1 MRALIN
7 GENLSDYETLLG
19 SVPSVPFAPAPK
31 PPRKPRT
38 STFIVASITAL
49 FMLLGALNGGI
60 GGALI
65 FLGIS
70 TALTGLYVLLTGRR
84 SWAWLPAQ
92 RKAGAVAL
100 AASVALFVGG
110 AVALPHVATAD
121 LKAAS
126 SESTAQAAT
135 AKASPT
141 ATAAAAPSSAP
152 TPTVETTG
160 EPLDPENPYV
170 LAAGVSAAAPNAQP
184 AYATK
189 AIDLLATLPIK
200 GRAPKTGY
208 DRAQFGQAWAD
219 VDRNGCDTRND
230 ILKRDL
236 TGITYTN
243 SVPCKVQTGTLAD
256 PYTGK
261 TISFV
266 RGSGTSTAVQID
278 HVVALSDAW
287 QKGAQQLSI
296 EQRTAFANDPLN
308 LQATD
313 GPTNQQKGDGDAATW
328 LPPNKAFRCEYVAR
342 QISVKATYG
351 LWVTQA
357 EHDAMARI
365 LGDCAGQLAPTNQQA
380 PAPAPAVVEPA
391 PAAVAPAPV
400 APAPAPVAPVAP
412 APAPVAPAPAAPA
425 PVAPAPA
432 APAPGAA
439 YYANC
444 TAARAAGAAPL
455 YAGQAGYR
463 PALDRDS
470 DGIACE

>member
-1 MRALIN
+1 M
-7 GENLSDYETLLG
+7 SDYETLLG
-19 SVPSVPFAPAPK
+19 FVPSAPAPR
-31 PPRKPRT
+31 PPRKPRL
-38 STFIVASITAL
+38 STFIVAGLTGL
-49 FMLLGALNGGI
+49 FMLFAALSGGI

-65 FLGIS
+65 ILGIS
-70 TALTGLYVLLTGRR
+70 AALTGLYVILTGRR
-84 SWAWLPAQ
+84 SWAWLPAK
-92 RKAGAVAL
+92 RKAGAVAI
-100 AASVALFVGG
+100 AAALALFIGG
-110 AVALPHVATAD
+110 AAALPRVAGAD
-121 LKAAS
+121 LEAAS
-126 SESTAQAAT
+126 SESTAKAAPP
-135 AKASPT
+135 KAGPT
-141 ATAAAAPSSAP
+141 ATATASPSAAPTA
-152 TPTVETTG
+152 TPTDTG
-160 EPLDPENPYV
+160 EPLDPEDPSV
-170 LAAGVSAAAPNAQP
+170 LAAGVTAAAPNAQP
-184 AYATK
+184 AYASK
-189 AIDLLATLPIK
+189 ALDVLAALPIK

-236 TGITYTN
+236 TGVSYTN
-243 SVPCKVQTGTLAD
+243 SVPCKVQSGTLAD

-266 RGSGTSTAVQID
+266 RGSATSSAVQID

-287 QKGAQQLSI
+287 QKGAQQLTA

-328 LPPNKAFRCEYVAR
+328 LPPNKGFRCEYVAR
-342 QISVKATYG
+342 QVSVKATYG

-357 EHDAMARI
+357 EHDAIARI

-380 PAPAPAVVEPA
+380 PAPAPAPAAVAPVPGPAPASPAPA
-391 PAAVAPAPV
+391 PAAVAPVPV
-400 APAPAPVAPVAP
+400 APAPVVQ
-412 APAPVAPAPAAPA
+412 APAAPG
-425 PVAPAPA
+425 PA
-432 APAPGAA
+432 AA

-444 TAARAAGAAPL
+444 AAARAAGAAPL

-470 DGIACE
+470 DGVACE

>member
-1 MRALIN
+1 M
-7 GENLSDYETLLG
+7 SDYQTLFG
-19 SVPSVPFAPAPK
+19 VAPSAPSPK
-31 PPRKPRT
+31 PPRKPRA
-38 STFIVASITAL
+38 STFVIGAITAI
-49 FMLLGALNGGI
+49 FMLLGALSGGI

-70 TALTGLYVLLTGRR
+70 AALTGLYVLLTGRR
-84 SWAWLPAQ
+84 SWAWLPAK
-92 RKAGAVAL
+92 RKAGAVAI
-100 AASVALFVGG
+100 AVSFALLIGG
-110 AVALPHVATAD
+110 AVALPRVASADLEAASADSAAKAGSATA
-121 LKAAS
+121 
-126 SESTAQAAT
+126 
-135 AKASPT
+135 SPL
-141 ATAAAAPSSAP
+141 APPVAAPSSTP
-152 TPTVETTG
+152 TPSPTAEETG
-160 EPLDPENPYV
+160 EPLDPDTTNV
-170 LAAGVSAAAPNAQP
+170 VAAGVTVAAPNPQP

-243 SVPCKVQTGTLAD
+243 SVPCKVQSGTLAD
-256 PYTGK
+256 PYTGT
-261 TISFV
+261 TISFL
-266 RGSGTSTAVQID
+266 RGSATSIAVQID

-287 QKGAQQLSI
+287 QKGAQQLTA

-328 LPPNKAFRCEYVAR
+328 LPPNKGFRCEYVAR

-365 LGDCAGQLAPTNQQA
+365 LGDCSGQLAPTNQQA
-380 PAPAPAVVEPA
+380 PAPVAAEPAPAVVAPAPVPAPVAPVPA
-391 PAAVAPAPV
+391 PAAVVPAPAPV
-400 APAPAPVAPVAP
+400 APAPAP
-412 APAPVAPAPAAPA
+412 APAA
-425 PVAPAPA
+425 V
-432 APAPGAA
+432 

-444 TAARAAGAAPL
+444 TAARAAGAAPI